1 MLKVIF
7 LVGITTLLL
16 NGCTQF
22 IAATSG
28 TEPVGK
34 TEGQRTLSQR
44 IEDMSIEKTADI
56 NLFKTDPDFKNSHV
70 VFMSFHSNVLIAGQV
85 KTAKQKQQAEDILR
99 SMREVNQVHNELVVT
114 PNINS
119 YLNRAKDNVLQVQIA
134 GKLTFMKD
142 FPSSQIKVL
151 VEDGTV
157 YLMAKLTRAQTELAI
172 ETIKTVPDINKIVK
186 LVDYLD

>member
-1 MLKVIF
+1 M
-7 LVGITTLLL
+7 
-16 NGCTQF
+16 
-22 IAATSG
+22 
-28 TEPVGK
+28 
-34 TEGQRTLSQR
+34 
-44 IEDMSIEKTADI
+44 
-56 NLFKTDPDFKNSHV
+56 
-70 VFMSFHSNVLIAGQV
+70 
-85 KTAKQKQQAEDILR
+85 
-99 SMREVNQVHNELVVT
+99 
-114 PNINS
+114 
-119 YLNRAKDNVLQVQIA
+119 LQVQIA

>member
-56 NLFKTDPDFKNSHV
+56 NLFKTDPEFKR
-70 VFMSFHSNVLIAGQV
+70 Q
-85 KTAKQKQQAEDILR
+85 
-99 SMREVNQVHNELVVT
+99 
-114 PNINS
+114 
-119 YLNRAKDNVLQVQIA
+119 RAASTNC
-134 GKLTFMKD
+134 
-142 FPSSQIKVL
+142 
-151 VEDGTV
+151 
-157 YLMAKLTRAQTELAI
+157 RQTNFYERFS
-172 ETIKTVPDINKIVK
+172 E
-186 LVDYLD
+186 